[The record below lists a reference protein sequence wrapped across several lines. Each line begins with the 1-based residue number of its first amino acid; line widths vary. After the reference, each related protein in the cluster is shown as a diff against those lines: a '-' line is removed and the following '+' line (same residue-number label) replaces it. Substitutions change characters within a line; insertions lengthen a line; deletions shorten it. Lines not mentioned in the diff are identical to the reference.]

1 MSLDRCKTCKF
12 CVYCDS
18 TKAPIATQCQRYEN
32 LDSAAAYEWDL
43 RDLMKLWT
51 GVEEGVPTE

>member
-1 MSLDRCKTCKF
+1 MDRCTTCKY

-18 TKAPIATQCQRYEN
+18 ENGQVATQCPRYES
-32 LDSAAAYEWDL
+32 LDSAPAYEWDL

-51 GVEEGVPTE
+51 VVEEGVPTE

>member
-1 MSLDRCKTCKF
+1 MSLDTCSTCKY
-12 CVYCDS
+12 CVYCETS
-18 TKAPIATQCQRYEN
+18 RGQVTTECRGYES

-51 GVEEGVPTE
+51 TVEERVPTE